1 MRKRFEQQLII
12 GQKPISEIQINPKYR
27 SGFPK
32 LILALK
38 LIFVTPEYNEQIFS
52 ILEKKLVD
60 GKKKTGR
67 PGMNLWILFVLAQT
81 RLCMNTSY
89 DELHRM
95 ANTDKMLRE
104 IMGVEFDIDYYNAN
118 PIEFEYQNILDNV
131 SLLDD
136 ATVQELNKIILTMG
150 HDVFK
155 KKEAEPLRLKTD
167 SFVVE
172 SNVHFPT
179 DYNLLW
185 DSGRKCIDIIAKFI
199 NKYSNITGWR
209 KLSLWH
215 RTLKNAMRALGQV
228 GKTGGKDKELRLV
241 KAATEYLRIAR
252 LFLEKLEKEKGCL
265 PLLDTQD
272 CSLQIELEYYQSMLE
287 KHIDLV
293 ERRIIKGEIIPHQE
307 KLFSIFEP
315 YTEWITK
322 GKQNP
327 SVELGK
333 NFQITTDQYNLII
346 DSKVMENEVDKTIV
360 MDLGDRILNKYEV
373 ASWSFDKGFY
383 SKSNKEI
390 LGLFVNHLVMP
401 KKGKLNKEEKAEES
415 GAKFKKTRNK
425 HSAVE
430 SNINELEHRGLD
442 RCPDRGYTHF
452 KRYLGLGVCAYNLHK
467 IGAELLKRER
477 LKSKEF
483 NLAA

>member
-12 GQKPISEIQINPKYR
+12 GQKPISEIHINPKYR
-27 SGFPK
+27 SGLPK

-38 LIFVTPEYNEQIFS
+38 LIFITPEYNEKIFS

-95 ANTDKMLRE
+95 ANTDRMLRE
-104 IMGVEFDIDYYNAN
+104 IMGVEFDSYSFNSK

-136 ATVQELNKIILTMG
+136 STVEELNKIILTMG

-185 DSGRKCIDIIAKFI
+185 DSGRKCIDIIEKFI
-199 NKYSNITGWR
+199 SKYSSIGGWR
-209 KLSLWH
+209 KLFLWY
-215 RTLKNAMRALGQV
+215 RSLKNAMRALGQV

-241 KAATEYLRIAR
+241 KAATEYLKIAR
-252 LFLEKLEKEKGCL
+252 LFLEKLEREKERL
-265 PLLDTQD
+265 PLFDIQD
-272 CSLQIELEYYQSMLE
+272 LSLLMELNYYQSMLK

-293 ERRIIKGEIIPHQE
+293 DRRIIKGEIIPHEE
-307 KLFSIFEP
+307 KLFSIFET

-346 DSKVMENEVDKTIV
+346 DSKVMENEVDKTMVI
-360 MDLGDRILNKYEV
+360 DLGDRVLSKYEV

-390 LGLFVNHLVMP
+390 LELFVNHLVMP

-415 GAKFKKTRNK
+415 DVKFKKTRNK
-425 HSAVE
+425 HSAIE
-430 SNINELEHRGLD
+430 SNINELEHRGLN
-442 RCPDRGYTHF
+442 RCPDKGYAHF
-452 KRYLGLGVCAYNLHK
+452 KRYLGLGICAYNLHK
-467 IGAELLKRER
+467 IGAELLRREKIR
-477 LKSKEF
+477 LKEL